1 MEDEEKDTGKKG
13 ETGELFL
20 KQNEHGLIGRG
31 GPEMQQ
37 GQDYAKITG
46 LCDHRWQCCLA
57 QIWHSESQM
66 YSVWCWGGGGCA
78 LNRSAPT
85 HPVHSNSPYTSKL
98 LCGQDPGRKEPLP

>member
-1 MEDEEKDTGKKG
+1 MRAFGVREWQDLNAFRRVKALRAQMEDEEKDTGKKG

-66 YSVWCWGGGGCA
+66 YSVWC
-78 LNRSAPT
+78 
-85 HPVHSNSPYTSKL
+85 
-98 LCGQDPGRKEPLP
+98 